1 MAKHLQQMDLFGSEP
16 SEAVHIVAPK
26 TSKASTILQKA
37 NLPKQTLNVV
47 TENVL
52 EEEAENFSSREAARA
67 IVFANDN
74 LVAMLHATKTFYYK
88 LPGGGIEAGETN
100 EMALRREC
108 KEEIGCD
115 VEIVKELGSTLEY
128 RKKYKLK
135 QTSYCYVAKIKGEKG
150 IPALEKDEIVEGFET
165 VWLPIEDALKKVIE
179 SKPTIYEGQY
189 MNARDI
195 ALIERA
201 IKILK

>member
-1 MAKHLQQMDLFGSEP
+1 MEQIAF
-16 SEAVHIVAPK
+16 IN
-26 TSKASTILQKA
+26 I
-37 NLPKQTLNVV
+37 
-47 TENVL
+47 ENVS
-52 EEEAENFSSREAARA
+52 EEEVKDFWIRESARA
-67 IVFANDN
+67 IVFDSDN

-100 EMALRREC
+100 EIALRREC

-115 VEIVKELGSTLEY
+115 VEIIKELGSTLEY

-135 QTSYCYVAKIKGEKG
+135 QISYCYIAKVKGEKG
-150 IPALEKDEIVEGFET
+150 TPKLEKDEEAEGFET
-165 VWLPIEDALKKVIE
+165 VWLPIEEALQKVIE

-195 ALIERA
+195 ALLKQA

>member
-1 MAKHLQQMDLFGSEP
+1 MEQIAF
-16 SEAVHIVAPK
+16 IN
-26 TSKASTILQKA
+26 I
-37 NLPKQTLNVV
+37 
-47 TENVL
+47 ENVS
-52 EEEAENFSSREAARA
+52 EKETGRFKSREAARA
-67 IVFANDN
+67 IVFDGDN
-74 LVAMLHATKTFYYK
+74 LVAILHATKTFYYK

-100 EMALRREC
+100 EMALSREC

-128 RKKYKLK
+128 RKRYKLK
-135 QTSYCYVAKIKGEKG
+135 QTSYCYIAKLKGEKE
-150 IPALEKDEIVEGFET
+150 IPKLEKDEIAEGFET
-165 VWLPIEDALKKVIE
+165 VWLPIDEALKKVIE

-195 ALIERA
+195 ALIKHA